1 MQDRVNVTHEVASVI
16 ENTREGVITIDKKEY
31 FIWCGTLYE
40 TYSKFGYCDEVEV
53 FIVHE
58 KEIKDYFI
66 RLTLD
71 NISIFYKG
79 VNTLKNID
87 VSKMSWDVKKLT
99 FEYLISF
106 LVEKSK
112 ITTV

>member
-1 MQDRVNVTHEVASVI
+1 MQDRVNVTHAVASVI

-58 KEIKDYFI
+58 KEINDYFV
-66 RLTLD
+66 RLTAD
-71 NISIFYKG
+71 YISVFFKG

-87 VSKMSWDVKKLT
+87 VSKMSWEVKNMT
-99 FEYLISF
+99 FEYLVST
-106 LVEKSK
+106 LAEKSK
-112 ITTV
+112 IATA